1 MIEYEQNDVKQSYKK
16 MWRKDK
22 ERTNNNRIWKEKQTI
37 GTYTNIKILD
47 SKENLSKIK
56 IQLSEWEN
64 VFANEATDKGVN
76 FKITKQLMEF
86 NIKATIQSKTE
97 WKT

>member
-1 MIEYEQNDVKQSYKK
+1 M
-16 MWRKDK
+16 
-22 ERTNNNRIWKEKQTI
+22 
-37 GTYTNIKILD
+37 D